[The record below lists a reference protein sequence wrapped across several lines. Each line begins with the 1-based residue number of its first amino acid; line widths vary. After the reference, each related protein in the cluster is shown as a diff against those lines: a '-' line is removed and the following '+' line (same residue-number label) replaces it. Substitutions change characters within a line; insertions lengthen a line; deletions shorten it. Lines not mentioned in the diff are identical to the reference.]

1 MIKAK
6 VVAVFVGASVLSACQ
21 TTEQVIKDTLVIL
34 QGSSTESVSPENI
47 SERFDINPG
56 LAVAD
61 PLLGAYITSLL
72 SILSAQEIWLNAL
85 GKAELA
91 AELEAQREDLERGST
106 LDSDALDTLNELSSK
121 AQDVIAQTKDK
132 EETLSRENAILFATG
147 FVPYYVGVKQAREV
161 VQVAPGY
168 SQYLV
173 DNAADYS
180 QLEQNKSRLNAVTEI
195 TRTGPNYLTTLYE
208 TTALVYEYAQDQGI
222 DMPSE
227 MEELN
232 DISQM
237 SL

>member
-1 MIKAK
+1 MVNAKA
-6 VVAVFVGASVLSACQ
+6 VAVFVGASVLCACQ
-21 TTEQVIKDTLVIL
+21 STEQVIKDTLVIL
-34 QGSSTESVSPENI
+34 QGSSNSVSPENI

-72 SILSAQEIWLNAL
+72 SILSAQEIWLTAL

-91 AELEAQREDLERGST
+91 AQLEAQREDLERGST
-106 LDSDALDTLNELSSK
+106 LDSEALDTINALSEK
-121 AQDVIAQTKDK
+121 AQDVIAETKDK
-132 EETLSRENAILFATG
+132 EETLSRENSVLFATG

-168 SQYLV
+168 SQYLI
-173 DNAADYS
+173 DNAADYR
-180 QLEQNKSRLNAVTEI
+180 QLEQNKIRLNAVTEI
-195 TRTGPNYLTTLYE
+195 TRSGPNYMTTLYE
-208 TTALVYEYAQDQGI
+208 TTALVYEYSQDQGI
-222 DMPSE
+222 EMPSE